1 MTFTPLVN
9 VEKLPKVSPEAGGF
23 SHLFFFLYSMY
34 MNEHAENG
42 ITISYRLRNI
52 LEINGRS
59 LESADFSPA
68 ALGEIVTLID
78 TDLRDKMLEEE
89 FFDRM
94 YRPTTTRSLRPVVL
108 IARLALE
115 DQPYMALTRRALQSR
130 NRHFTHPSILTEEAY
145 PYWNSVALTNFQP
158 QVHFV
163 RSTDQISSGV
173 WLGVSE
179 SYQPKPTEQ

>member
-1 MTFTPLVN
+1 MR
-9 VEKLPKVSPEAGGF
+9 
-23 SHLFFFLYSMY
+23 
-34 MNEHAENG
+34 MNDHAETS

-78 TDLRDKMLEEE
+78 TDLRDKILQEEL
-89 FFDRM
+89 FDRE
-94 YRPTTTRSLRPVVL
+94 YRPTATRSLRPVIL

-115 DQPYMALTRRALQSR
+115 DQPFMALTRRALQGR
-130 NRHFTHPSILTEEAY
+130 NRHFTHPSVLTEEAY

-163 RSTDQISSGV
+163 RSTDQTSSGV

-179 SYQPKPTEQ
+179 SYRPGPTEQ